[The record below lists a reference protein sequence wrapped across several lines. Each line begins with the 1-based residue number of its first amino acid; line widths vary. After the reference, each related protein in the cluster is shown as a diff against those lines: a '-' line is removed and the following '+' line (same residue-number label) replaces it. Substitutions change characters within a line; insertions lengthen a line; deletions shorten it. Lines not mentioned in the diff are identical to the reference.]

1 MVLDEPR
8 VRGERS
14 GTDTASLVSSM
25 TTMDA
30 RTQTEEPGQTSTASQ
45 VSTVMAAETQTE
57 EYVYP
62 LEARPNG

>member
-8 VRGERS
+8 VSGERS

-30 RTQTEEPGQTSTASQ
+30 GT
-45 VSTVMAAETQTE
+45 
-57 EYVYP
+57 
-62 LEARPNG
+62 